1 MAQFQTRSRLGLFVL
16 ALGVSLSLSACYK
29 NAGENLEP
37 TSNRVQLEDL
47 TPTLTATLDS
57 NAISPTPSTQPLQA
71 TPTSGGPGVPPET
84 AAPTPDDT
92 LPDILPTRAEPTTT
106 PSGPTI
112 TTPSMSDIIPTD
124 IPTATIDPTLLPSP
138 TPLPPGVDPCIVVI
152 AGGDTLMSLSREHGV
167 TVEGLVAAN
176 PTVLTAGELTTLQI
190 GWELRLPDCGTPVA
204 PDTAP
209 VTLPGSQRPAGER
222 PRACRPGGRY
232 AVLDCAALRRDGG
245 CDCCGERHRQPER
258 AQHRP
263 AVDDPRAIARLAC
276 PTSTRSRARQTGALR
291 CTYNPLPSERYAR
304 ATPGSMIKP
313 SANKAT
319 MGYPATWR

>member
-71 TPTSGGPGVPPET
+71 TPTSGGPGVPPGT

-92 LPDILPTRAEPTTT
+92 LPDILPTRAEPTAT

-209 VTLPGSQRPAGER
+209 VDAAGQPVDPAGASG
-222 PRACRPGGRY
+222 PIVHVVQAGDTLFSIAQRY
-232 AVLDCAALRRDGG
+232 GVTVDAIVAANGITNPNALSIG
-245 CDCCGERHRQPER
+245 Q
-258 AQHRP
+258 QLTIP
-263 AVDDPRAIARLAC
+263 AP
-276 PTSTRSRARQTGALR
+276 
-291 CTYNPLPSERYAR
+291 
-304 ATPGSMIKP
+304 
-313 SANKAT
+313 
-319 MGYPATWR
+319 